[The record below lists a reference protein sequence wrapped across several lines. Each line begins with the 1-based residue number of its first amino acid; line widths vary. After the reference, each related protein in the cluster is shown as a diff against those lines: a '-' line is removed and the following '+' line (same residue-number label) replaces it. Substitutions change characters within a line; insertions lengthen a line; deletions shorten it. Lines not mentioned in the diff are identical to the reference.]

1 MPPLDS
7 PLTSYS
13 DTTPQKRVITDAIS
27 LLDPSDAPAIMALGG
42 LDSAA
47 SKFRFVN
54 WPSTTVEW
62 LEDTL
67 AELVDDLDGS
77 LTTNATAVTLTDASS
92 VQEGHILLI
101 ELEQVYVS
109 AVNNSTEVVTVVR
122 DYSGTNAT
130 HADAVAV
137 TIIGMARL
145 EGADSDDIAFT
156 DRTVGSNF
164 TQIYHKEIKVTRT
177 HNQLS
182 QYGIAEEFD
191 YQSAKAVPELM
202 RLIEKQNVFGARKSG
217 SATTPR
223 AAGGFSTFISDN
235 SINAGGVVTQDD
247 FDQAMR
253 LAYEDGGGPDWFA
266 FVSPENMIDIKAFLD
281 SSSFLRVDI
290 DQRVAGM
297 VVEAIQGPFGRVD
310 IVLDRWWPNGSIYLV
325 DPDHVGYLTYYP
337 FTQEPLAKD
346 GDFVKG
352 EVVGEFT
359 LCIRQDK
366 AHAVITG
373 IST

>member
-1 MPPLDS
+1 
-7 PLTSYS
+7 
-13 DTTPQKRVITDAIS
+13 
-27 LLDPSDAPAIMALGG
+27 MALGG
-42 LDSAA
+42 LDGAA
-47 SKFRFVN
+47 SKFRFLN

-67 AELVDDLDGS
+67 SDLVDDLDGS

-92 VQEGHILLI
+92 VQEGHILLVDA
-101 ELEQVYVS
+101 EQMWVS
-109 AVNNSTEVVTVVR
+109 AVNNSTEVATVTR
-122 DYSGTNAT
+122 NYAGTQAT
-130 HADAVAV
+130 HADAAAV

-145 EGADSDDIAFT
+145 EGDDSDDIAFT

-164 TQIYHKEIKVTRT
+164 TQIFHKEIKVTRT
-177 HNQLS
+177 QNQIA

-191 YQSAKAVPELM
+191 YQAAKAVPELM
-202 RLIEKQNVFGARKSG
+202 RLIEKQNVYGARKAG

-223 AAGGFSTFISDN
+223 AFGGFGTFITDN
-235 SINAGGVVTQDD
+235 TINAGGAVVQDD
-247 FDQAMR
+247 FDNAME
-253 LAYEDGGGPDWFA
+253 LAYNDGGGPGWFA
-266 FVSPENMIDIKAFLD
+266 FVNSTNMKAVKNFLD

-290 DQRVAGM
+290 DERVAGM
-297 VVEAIQGPFGRVD
+297 TVEAIQGPFGRAD
-310 IVLDRWWPNGSIYLV
+310 IVLDRWWPTGSIYLV
-325 DPDHVGYLTYYP
+325 DPDHAGYLTYYP

-346 GDFVKG
+346 GDYTKG

-373 IST
+373 VT

>member
-1 MPPLDS
+1 MPLDS

-13 DTTPQKRVITDAIS
+13 DTTPQKRVITDVIS
-27 LLDPSDAPAIMALGG
+27 LIDPSDAPAIMALGG
-42 LDSAA
+42 LDGAA

-67 AELVDDLDGS
+67 SDLVDDLDGS

-92 VQEGHILLI
+92 VQEGHILLVD
-101 ELEQVYVS
+101 LEQMWVS
-109 AVNNSTEVVTVVR
+109 AVNNSTEVATVTR
-122 DYSGTNAT
+122 NYSGTQAT
-130 HADAVAV
+130 HADAAAV

-145 EGADSDDIAFT
+145 EGDDSDDIAFT
-156 DRTVGSNF
+156 DRTVGSNY
-164 TQIYHKEIKVTRT
+164 TQIYHKEVKVTRT
-177 HNQLS
+177 QNQIS

-202 RLIEKQNVFGARKSG
+202 RLIEKQNVYGARKAG

-223 AAGGFSTFISDN
+223 AAGGFSTFITDN
-235 SINAGGVVTQDD
+235 SVDAGGNAIVQDD

-253 LAYEDGGGPDWFA
+253 LAYEDGGGPGWFA
-266 FVSPENMIDIKAFLD
+266 FTSPENMIDVKAFLD

-297 VVEAIQGPFGRVD
+297 VVEAIQGPFGRAD
-310 IVLDRWWPNGSIYLV
+310 IVLNRWWPNGSTYLV
-325 DPDHVGYLTYYP
+325 DPDHAGYLTYYP

-366 AHAVITG
+366 AHAVITN
-373 IST
+373 ITT